1 MSDLI
6 AQVWMENRGHRV
18 QAIILHT
25 KQYKFAFVKGSKK
38 DVRIFVDMLFI
49 WDKRLLSVKSLW
61 LRVEIY
67 VFINGIVYKEVT
79 RATSNAV
86 KEQYQNEDKLIRVYT
101 KQS

>member
-49 WDKRLLSVKSLW
+49 
-61 LRVEIY
+61 
-67 VFINGIVYKEVT
+67 
-79 RATSNAV
+79 
-86 KEQYQNEDKLIRVYT
+86 
-101 KQS
+101 